1 MPLLLHFSSWH
12 DVLENRPFFLLVR
25 ILMPCTPSLD
35 FNLTQPQYLP
45 DALMVV
51 AHKHKCC
58 IAKLP
63 LLVRLPKLYPLCP
76 WGNNSHQRM
85 PPLSSIEDKRQG
97 LYFPA
102 KKATSLHF
110 PFYRQKCNRIVTK
123 CYPSVLHHS
132 SAPNV
137 ATNTWQSTGKRK
149 GHTRARPW
157 HHLFGA

>member
-12 DVLENRPFFLLVR
+12 DMLENRPFFLLVR
-25 ILMPCTPSLD
+25 ILAPRTPSLD

-58 IAKLP
+58 IAELP

-76 WGNNSHQRM
+76 WGNTRISGCL
-85 PPLSSIEDKRQG
+85 PYLPLQIRDRDCTF
-97 LYFPA
+97 LR

-137 ATNTWQSTGKRK
+137 ATNTWQSTGKRE
-149 GHTRARPW
+149 GHTRSRPW